1 MILLK
6 ILNVRNNQRRRT
18 MVHKYFR
25 KKSAGTYAHTG
36 TEINLEKQKLAEE
49 LHKPNVRKS
58 KSHELYSVFKDKIW
72 GADLAFRE
80 KLENLVFIMCC
91 SCFYFRF
98 YLCF

>member
-1 MILLK
+1 MLENLK
-6 ILNVRNNQRRRT
+6 AMNYIQFL
-18 MVHKYFR
+18 
-25 KKSAGTYAHTG
+25 
-36 TEINLEKQKLAEE
+36 
-49 LHKPNVRKS
+49 
-58 KSHELYSVFKDKIW
+58 KDKIW